1 MENIAFDS
9 HKNYTFCSV
18 EDEAGNIINEHRIEH
33 DKGAIRTYLSQFTP
47 NSPVAVETI
56 GNWYWIVDEIE
67 EAGMIPQ
74 LVHAGKAK
82 LMFGC
87 VNKTDKLD
95 ARGLNRL
102 QRIGSLPTVWIPP
115 HEIRDKRDISR
126 TRLFLVNQRTR
137 LKNRIHAALSKYALK
152 MKTVKD
158 PFCKSGRVELAGV
171 ISDFPKY
178 TRFATEMQLQQI
190 DALDISIAQLE
201 AKMKVIFKTTET
213 VRLLETMPGI
223 GNILGNSIEYEVG
236 DISRFSGPDKMA
248 AYSGTTPKVHSSG
261 GKTRYGKLRK
271 DVNHYLKWAYIEAA
285 NSISKHRHSHPH
297 PFVSKLFDRVNQR
310 RGHASAI
317 GAVARHLAEA
327 TYWVLTKHEKYREP
341 KPKVNSSTTV

>member
-18 EDEAGNIINEHRIEH
+18 EDETGNIINEHRIEH
-33 DKGAIRTYLSQFTP
+33 ERGSIKTYLSQFTP

-67 EAGMIPQ
+67 EAGMVPQ

-87 VNKTDKLD
+87 VNKTDRLD

-102 QRIGSLPTVWIPP
+102 QRVGSLPTVWIPP
-115 HEIRDKRDISR
+115 HDIRDKRDISR
-126 TRLFLVNQRTR
+126 TRLFLVYQRTR
-137 LKNRIHAALSKYALK
+137 LKNRIHAVLKKYALK
-152 MKTVKD
+152 IVKVKD
-158 PFCKSGRVELAGV
+158 PYCKTGRVELARIMV
-171 ISDFPKY
+171 KLPEH
-178 TRFATEMQLQQI
+178 TRFATQMQLLQI
-190 DALDISIAQLE
+190 DSLDPAIAQLE
-201 AKMKVIFKTTET
+201 ARMKKIFQDTEE
-213 VRLLETMPGI
+213 VRLLQTMPCI
-223 GNILGNSIEYEVG
+223 GNVLSNSIQFEVG
-236 DISRFSGPDKMA
+236 DISRFSCPERMA

-261 GKTRYGKLRK
+261 GKTRFGKLRK

-285 NSISKHRHSHPH
+285 NLVCINKDKYPNR
-297 PFVSKLFDRVNQR
+297 FVSKLFKRVSR
-310 RGHASAI
+310 RKGHATAV

-327 TYWVLTKHEKYREP
+327 TYWVLTKHEHYREP
-341 KPKVNSSTTV
+341 NPQVNSSTAV

>member
-1 MENIAFDS
+1 VENIAFDS

-18 EDEAGNIINEHRIEH
+18 EDERGNLITEHKIQHERGSI
-33 DKGAIRTYLSQFTP
+33 KTYLSQFTP

-87 VNKTDKLD
+87 VNKTDRLD

-126 TRLFLVNQRTR
+126 TRLFLVYQKTR
-137 LKNRIHAALSKYALK
+137 LKNRIHPVLKKYGLK
-152 MKTVKD
+152 LKEVKD
-158 PFCKSGRVELAGV
+158 PYCKIGRVELKRLMAKLPV
-171 ISDFPKY
+171 Y
-178 TRFATEMQLQQI
+178 TRFATEMQLLQI
-190 DALDISIAQLE
+190 DALDPAIAQLE
-201 AKMKVIFKTTET
+201 VKMKMIFKETEEI
-213 VRLLETMPGI
+213 RLLQTMPGI
-223 GNILGNSIEYEVG
+223 GNVLSNSIQFEVG
-236 DISRFSGPDKMA
+236 DISRFSSSERMA
-248 AYSGTTPKVHSSG
+248 AYSGTTPRVHSSG
-261 GKTRYGKLRK
+261 GKTRFGKLRQ

-285 NSISKHRHSHPH
+285 NSVCLHQGSYPNR
-297 PFVSKLFDRVNQR
+297 FVTKLFKRIKQR
-310 RGHASAI
+310 KGHASAV
-317 GAVARHLAEA
+317 GAVARHLAES
-327 TYWVLTKHEKYREP
+327 TYWILTKHEPYREP
-341 KPKVNSSTTV
+341 RSKVNSSTAV

>member
-18 EDEAGNIINEHRIEH
+18 EDERGNIITEHKIQHERGSI
-33 DKGAIRTYLSQFTP
+33 KTYLSQFTP

-87 VNKTDKLD
+87 VNKTDRLD

-126 TRLFLVNQRTR
+126 TRLFLVSQRTQ
-137 LKNRIHAALSKYALK
+137 LKNRIHAVLQKYGLGLK
-152 MKTVKD
+152 TAKD
-158 PFCKSGRVELAGV
+158 PYCKSGRRELQGLLAKLPV
-171 ISDFPKY
+171 Q
-178 TRFATEMQLQQI
+178 TRFATRMQLRQI
-190 DALDISIAQLE
+190 DSLDPIIRQFDS
-201 AKMKVIFKTTET
+201 KMKAICRETEE
-213 VRLLETMPGI
+213 VRLLQTLPGI
-223 GNILGNSIEYEVG
+223 GNVLSNSIQFEVG
-236 DISRFSGPDKMA
+236 DVARFSGPERLA
-248 AYSGTTPKVHSSG
+248 AYAGTTPRVHASG
-261 GKTRYGKLRK
+261 GKTRFGNLRQ

-285 NSISKHRHSHPH
+285 NLVCINQYNHPDR
-297 PFVSKLFDRVNQR
+297 FVSKLFR
-310 RGHASAI
+310 RIKQKKGHASAV

-327 TYWVLTKHEKYREP
+327 TYWVLTKKEAYREP
-341 KPKVNSSTTV
+341 SSKVNSSTAA

>member
-18 EDEAGNIINEHRIEH
+18 EDEKGNLITEHKIQH
-33 DKGAIRTYLSQFTP
+33 DRGAIRAYLSQFTP

-67 EAGMIPQ
+67 QAGMIPR

-87 VNKTDKLD
+87 VNKTDRLD

-126 TRLFLVNQRTR
+126 TRLFLVFQRTR
-137 LKNRIHAALSKYALK
+137 LKNRIHAVLKKYALGL
-152 MKTVKD
+152 KTVKD
-158 PFCKSGRVELAGV
+158 PYCKTGRVELKKLLARLP
-171 ISDFPKY
+171 DY
-178 TRFATEMQLQQI
+178 TRFATEMQLLQI
-190 DALDISIAQLE
+190 DSLDPAIAQLE
-201 AKMKVIFKTTET
+201 VKMKMICKQTEE
-213 VRLLETMPGI
+213 VRLLQTMPGI
-223 GNILGNSIEYEVG
+223 GNVLSNSIQFEVG
-236 DISRFSGPDKMA
+236 DISRFSGPGRMA
-248 AYSGTTPKVHSSG
+248 AYSGTTPRVHSSG
-261 GKTRYGKLRK
+261 GKTRFGKLRQ

-285 NSISKHRHSHPH
+285 NLVCINMRNHPNR
-297 PFVSKLFDRVNQR
+297 FVSKLFKGIKQR
-310 RGHASAI
+310 KGHAPAV

-327 TYWVLTKHEKYREP
+327 TYWVLTKHEPYREP
-341 KPKVNSSTTV
+341 RPKVKPSTAA